1 MKRQR
6 FRLRKGVI
14 MNKEFLY
21 DLLSTGSVSGNET
34 AVEKKIY
41 DYMQDKA
48 DCVAVDELGNV
59 TAAVNTAS
67 SFRVLLAGHAD
78 EIGLM
83 VTAVGGDGTLMVT
96 NIGGI
101 YTTTYPGHKV
111 RIYTNKGVIY
121 GAVAN
126 ARSIAKN
133 NELKASDLRIDIGA
147 KDKEDALK
155 YVELGDTVTFDTDVR
170 ELLNDCITGRALDDR
185 IGAYIVMEALAKAK
199 EKGASV
205 GCYAVSTTG
214 EETTGNGAYFT
225 SSRVKPNVAI
235 AVDVTYTS
243 DNCGIS
249 EALTGNIAVGKGP
262 VICNNPSIHKKL
274 NRILRECA
282 KKLEMEIQTEAAN
295 GHTGTDGDTMH
306 RTGAGVPFALV
317 SIPLRYMHNPDEVG
331 SLKDIQDCIDLLAE
345 FMCTLTE
352 DTDLRPF

>member
-1 MKRQR
+1 
-6 FRLRKGVI
+6 
-14 MNKEFLY
+14 MNKEFLF

-34 AVEKKIY
+34 QLEKKIY

-48 DCVAVDELGNV
+48 DQVTVDELGNV
-59 TAAVNTAS
+59 TAAIHPSAS
-67 SFRVLLAGHAD
+67 FKVLLAGHAD

-83 VTAVGGDGTLMVT
+83 VTAVGSDGTLMVT
-96 NIGGI
+96 KIGGI
-101 YTTTYPGHKV
+101 YTNTYPGHKV
-111 RIYTNKGVIY
+111 RIYTKNGIIY

-126 ARSIAKN
+126 SREISN
-133 NELKASDLRIDIGA
+133 NKDLKDRDLRIDIGA

-170 ELLNDCITGRALDDR
+170 EMLNDCITGRALDDR

-199 EKGASV
+199 EKGALV
-205 GCYAVSTTG
+205 GCYAVTTTG

-225 SSRVKPNVAI
+225 AFRVRPNIAI

-249 EALTGNIAVGKGP
+249 EAITGDVAIGKGP

-274 NRILRECA
+274 NAQLRECA
-282 KKLEMEIQTEAAN
+282 KKLNMSIQTEAAN

-306 RTGAGVPFALV
+306 FTGIGVPFALV

-345 FMCTLTE
+345 FLVSCSPDMNLK
-352 DTDLRPF
+352 PF